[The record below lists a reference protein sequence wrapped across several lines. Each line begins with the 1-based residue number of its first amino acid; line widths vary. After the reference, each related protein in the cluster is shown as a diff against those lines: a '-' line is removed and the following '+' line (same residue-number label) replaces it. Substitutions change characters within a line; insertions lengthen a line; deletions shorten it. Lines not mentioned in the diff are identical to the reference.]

1 VRRSVAEPNEA
12 EPAWVRRHSL
22 PSFFINFKCSIMNN
36 QDTHLPK
43 DFFRQFKSKEDFQS
57 FFSDLYKQGVEEMLK
72 GELDEHLGY
81 EKHSPEG
88 HNSGNSRN
96 GSYSK
101 KVKTESLGDLV
112 LNIPRDRNSE
122 FEPQLIPKGAR
133 MSDKLEESIIGMYSR
148 GMTTSDISR
157 QVKEVYGVDVS
168 EGTISNVTNRII
180 EHVKEWQNR
189 PLEAVYFTVWMDGI
203 VLKVKQNGK
212 YISKCIYL
220 VIGLKNDGLKEV
232 LGMWMAETESASFWM
247 SVLTDLKARGVEDI
261 LIACTDNL
269 KGFTDAIKG
278 VFPQT
283 VTQLCVVHQIR
294 NSCKY
299 VVWKDRK
306 AFCAD
311 LKNVYGAVNREAA
324 AHALEQMELT
334 WGTKYKHAIT
344 SWRNNWEHLT
354 SYFEFPLEIRKI
366 IYTTNTIENLNRG
379 IRKYTK
385 AKVQFPDDLA
395 AQKAVYLAIMNIEKK
410 WSMPIQNWGYILHQ
424 FLTIFENRCRL

>member
-1 VRRSVAEPNEA
+1 
-12 EPAWVRRHSL
+12 
-22 PSFFINFKCSIMNN
+22 MDN
-36 QDTHLPK
+36 QQSRISK
-43 DFFRQFKSKEDFQS
+43 DFFKQFKSKEDFLS

-81 EKHSPEG
+81 EKYSKEG

-96 GSYSK
+96 GSYLK

-112 LNIPRDRNSE
+112 LNIPRNRKGD
-122 FEPQLIPKGAR
+122 FEPQLIPKGQR
-133 MSDKLEESIIGMYSR
+133 MSDRLEEAIIGMYGR
-148 GMTTSDISR
+148 GMTTSDISE
-157 QVKEVYGVDVS
+157 QVKEAYGVDVS
-168 EGTISNVTNRII
+168 EGTISNVTNKVI
-180 EHVKEWQNR
+180 ELVKEWQNR
-189 PLEAVYFTVWMDGI
+189 PLDPVYFTVWMDGI
-203 VLKVKQNGK
+203 VLKVKQGGK
-212 YISKCIYL
+212 YINKCIYL

-283 VTQLCVVHQIR
+283 VTQLCIVHQIR

-306 AFCAD
+306 SFCAD
-311 LKNVYGAVNREAA
+311 LKNVYTAPNKVAAEQALAAFASKWEA
-324 AHALEQMELT
+324 
-334 WGTKYKHAIT
+334 KYKYAIL
-344 SWRNNWEHLT
+344 SWKTNWENLT
-354 SYFEFPLEIRKI
+354 SYFEFPMEIRKI
-366 IYTTNTIENLNRG
+366 IYTTNTIENVNRG
-379 IRKYTK
+379 IRKYVKT
-385 AKVQFPDDLA
+385 KVQFTDDMA
-395 AQKAVYLAIMNIEKK
+395 AQKAVYLALVNIEKK
-410 WSMPIQNWGYILHQ
+410 WNATLQNWGLILHQ